1 MHASHYDAYDLSDIV
16 MKSRVTITL
25 DPHVHARAKLA
36 ARARRTT
43 VSGLIE
49 SFLRSPAAAPEARS
63 GGSLVDEMLGS
74 AELRDVQ
81 PGTDPLYDALHARHI
96 GTVRPSQRRGRP

>member
-1 MHASHYDAYDLSDIV
+1 

-25 DPHVHARAKLA
+25 DPDVHARAKLA

-49 SFLRSPAAAPEARS
+49 SFLRSPAASPAVRS
-63 GGSLVDEMLGS
+63 DGSLVDEMLGS
-74 AELRDVQ
+74 AELREVP
-81 PGTDPLYDALHARHI
+81 PGADPLYDALHARHI
-96 GTVRPSQRRGRP
+96 AMQPAQRRSRR